1 MDAALVEARGESPR
15 FRQVPRPQP
24 QPGQEVLEVLAVGVH
39 LVTRAIAAGRHYA
52 AGGRLPR
59 VPGVDAVVRRADGT
73 LAYVATPDSGTL
85 AQRIAVETAA
95 VIPMPEAD
103 PATLA
108 ASMIPAMSS
117 WMVLRGGVPFSGGQS
132 VLVIGATGT
141 SGAIALETARHL
153 GAGRIIAAGRNR
165 DRLAALSRG
174 VGAVQTVALTDDREA
189 TAAALAEAAADVDV
203 VLDYVWGP
211 PTELALEAILR
222 NRADATQPLH
232 WVQIGS
238 LGGES
243 ITLPAAALRSNAIRL
258 SGSGF
263 GSIRFASLAQE
274 LPRLATA
281 IAGGELSVR
290 PRPFALADV
299 ESAWS
304 ADVVPGERIVII
316 P

>member
-24 QPGQEVLEVLAVGVH
+24 QPGQEVVEVLAVGVH

-73 LAYVATPDSGTL
+73 LA
-85 AQRIAVETAA
+85 QRIAVDTAA

-117 WMVLRGGVPFSGGQS
+117 WMVLRGGVPFSAGQS

-165 DRLAALSRG
+165 DRLAESSRG

-263 GSIRFASLAQE
+263 GSIPFASLAQE
-274 LPRLATA
+274 LPRLAAA
-281 IAGGELSVR
+281 IVGGELSVR